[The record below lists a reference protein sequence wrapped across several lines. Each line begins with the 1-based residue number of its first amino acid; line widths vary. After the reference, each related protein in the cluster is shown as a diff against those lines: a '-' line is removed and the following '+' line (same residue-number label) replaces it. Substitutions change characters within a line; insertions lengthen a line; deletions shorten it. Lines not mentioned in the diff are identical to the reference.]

1 MLALTVVF
9 GLFKTAEYGS
19 WISITIFA
27 NGRGG
32 VSEAAAALVAQL
44 VPATVTAVWVGS
56 LQSWCGPRRL
66 LVGGLIA
73 QLAGLTATAAAIE
86 FSASGPVVYV
96 AAVVAACAMVTTRP
110 AISAL
115 LPAFA
120 ETPRLLTRA
129 HVLLGWFDSAAGIVG
144 PLTTA
149 ACLLTD
155 NAALSFAVF
164 AGMSALGAVVAAS
177 ASRRVDSVATDDAAD
192 ADDAHKPEP
201 QSQPLK
207 YLEVVQK
214 ILRSPG
220 SRGPLLLLAA
230 QALAVGCLD
239 LLIVVVA
246 SHVGAGTSGAGWFGS
261 ALGVGA
267 VIGSTGCLALI
278 GRRLLWPWVVGATV
292 VGGVAI
298 AGLCIAFV
306 PATAAVVFA
315 LIALAGAVVSA
326 TGRALL
332 QRLGEPHLIGQLFA
346 FAEAS
351 DSAMLLLGALV
362 VPALIAIGGLDV
374 TYVALAV
381 LTLIAAALVVRS
393 LAASESRVVDT
404 SSRMVELRRVEPFQH
419 LRLVALETLAR
430 GSQLHHYKAGEFLMT
445 QGEPGDNF
453 HVVVSGRVSV
463 VRDGVAL
470 SVLDAP
476 VGVGELAL
484 LYGIPRTAT
493 VSAVNDVETISI
505 DRDSFLLALDHQP
518 PTAQWQAVVESR
530 LGR

>member
-32 VSEAAAALVAQL
+32 VSEAAAVLVAQL
-44 VPATVTAVWVGS
+44 VPATVTAVWVGR
-56 LQSWCGPRRL
+56 LQSWVGPRRL
-66 LVGGLIA
+66 LIGGLLA
-73 QLAGLTATAAAIE
+73 QAVGLLATAGAIE
-86 FSASGPVVYV
+86 FSAGGPVIYV
-96 AAVVAACAMVTTRP
+96 AAVVAASAMVTTRP
-110 AISAL
+110 ATSAL
-115 LPAFA
+115 IPAFA
-120 ETPRLLTRA
+120 ESPRALTRA
-129 HVLLGWFDSAAGIVG
+129 HVFLGWFDSAAGIVG

-155 NAALSFAVF
+155 NAAFSFAVF
-164 AGMSALGAVVAAS
+164 AGMSGLGAVIAAT
-177 ASRRVDSVATDDAAD
+177 ASRRIETVAAD
-192 ADDAHKPEP
+192 DEPEAP
-201 QSQPLK
+201 PLR
-207 YLEVVQK
+207 YLEVVRK

-246 SHVGAGTSGAGWFGS
+246 SHVGAGASGAGWFGS

-267 VIGSTGCLALI
+267 VIGSTGCIALI
-278 GRRLLWPWVVGATV
+278 GRRLLGPWVVGATV
-292 VGGVAI
+292 VGGIAI
-298 AGLCIAFV
+298 AGLCVAFV

-315 LIALAGAVVSA
+315 VIALAGAVVSA

-332 QRLGEPHLIGQLFA
+332 QRLGEPSLIGQLFA

-362 VPALIAIGGLDV
+362 VPALIALGGLDV
-374 TYVALAV
+374 TYVTLAV
-381 LTLIAAALVVRS
+381 LTLIAAAVVAKS
-393 LAASESRVVDT
+393 LATSESRVVDT
-404 SSRMVELRRVEPFQH
+404 SSRVVELRRVEPFQH
-419 LRLVALETLAR
+419 LRLVALEALAR
-430 GSQLHHYKAGEFLMT
+430 SSQSHQYKAGALLMT
-445 QGEPGDNF
+445 QGEPGDDF
-453 HVVVSGRVSV
+453 HVVVKGRVSV
-463 VRDGVAL
+463 VRDGVAI

-493 VSAVNDVETISI
+493 VSAVDDVETISV
-505 DRDSFLLALDHQP
+505 DLEAFLRALDHQA
-518 PTAQWQAVVESR
+518 PTAAWQALVEAR

>member
-9 GLFKTAEYGS
+9 GLFKTSEYGS
-19 WISITIFA
+19 WIAITIFA

-32 VSEAAAALVAQL
+32 VSEAAAVLVAQL
-44 VPATVTAVWVGS
+44 LPATVTAVWVGS
-56 LQSWCGPRRL
+56 IQSWCGPRRL
-66 LVGGLIA
+66 LIGGLVA
-73 QLAGLTATAAAIE
+73 QMAGLLAIAGATQFRAG
-86 FSASGPVVYV
+86 GPVIYV

-120 ETPRLLTRA
+120 ESPRSLTRA
-129 HVLLGWFDSAAGIVG
+129 HVFLGWFDSAAGIVG
-144 PLTTA
+144 PLVTA
-149 ACLLTD
+149 ACLLTS
-155 NAALSFAVF
+155 NNALSFAVF
-164 AGMSALGAVVAAS
+164 AGMSGLGAVIAVP
-177 ASRRVDSVATDDAAD
+177 ASRRIEAVATQDDELES
-192 ADDAHKPEP
+192 PP
-201 QSQPLK
+201 MK
-207 YLEVVQK
+207 YLEIVRK

-246 SHVGAGTSGAGWFGS
+246 THIGAGTSGAGWFGS

-267 VIGSTGCLALI
+267 VIGSTGCIALI

-292 VGGVAI
+292 VGSVAI
-298 AGLCIAFV
+298 AGLCLANV
-306 PATAAVVFA
+306 PTTAAVVFA
-315 LIALAGAVVSA
+315 VIALAGAVVSA

-332 QRLGEPHLIGQLFA
+332 QRLSEPNLIGQLFA

-351 DSAMLLLGALV
+351 DSGMLLLGALL
-362 VPALIAIGGLDV
+362 VPALIAIGGVDV
-374 TYVALAV
+374 AFVALAV
-381 LTLIAAALVVRS
+381 LTIVAAVIVTRS
-393 LAASESRVVDT
+393 LAASESRVADISGRT
-404 SSRMVELRRVEPFQH
+404 VELRRVEPFQH

-430 GSQLHHYKAGEFLMT
+430 GSQLHRFKAGESLMT

-453 HVVVSGRVSV
+453 LAVVSGRVKV
-463 VRDGVAL
+463 MRDGEVL
-470 SVLDAP
+470 SVLAAP

-493 VSAVNDVETISI
+493 VSALDDVEAIGV
-505 DRDSFLLALDHQP
+505 DRESFLLALDHQP
-518 PTAQWQAVVESR
+518 PTAAWQALVEAR
-530 LGR
+530 LGG

>member
-32 VSEAAAALVAQL
+32 VSEAAAVLVAQL
-44 VPATVTAVWVGS
+44 APATLTAVWVGS

-73 QLAGLTATAAAIE
+73 QMAGLIATAAAIE
-86 FSASGPVVYV
+86 FSASGPVVYA

-120 ETPRLLTRA
+120 ETPRFLTRA

-149 ACLLTD
+149 ACLLTG
-155 NAALSFAVF
+155 NAALSLAVF
-164 AGMSALGAVVAAS
+164 AGMSGLGAVIAAS
-177 ASRRVDSVATDDAAD
+177 ASRRIDSVATED
-192 ADDAHKPEP
+192 ADDQEPE
-201 QSQPLK
+201 SQPLR
-207 YLEVVQK
+207 YLEVVK
-214 ILRSPG
+214 RILRSPG

-267 VIGSTGCLALI
+267 VIGSTGCIALI

-292 VGGVAI
+292 LGGVAI

-315 LIALAGAVVSA
+315 VIALAGAVVSA

-332 QRLGEPHLIGQLFA
+332 QRLGEPNLIGQLFA

-351 DSAMLLLGALV
+351 DSAMLLLGALI
-362 VPALIAIGGLDV
+362 VPALIAVGGLDV

-381 LTLIAAALVVRS
+381 LTLIAAARVTRS
-393 LAASESRVVDT
+393 LAASESRIVDT
-404 SSRMVELRRVEPFQH
+404 SSRVVELRRVEPFQH
-419 LRLVALETLAR
+419 LRLAALETLAR
-430 GSQLHHYKAGEFLMT
+430 GSQLHRYMAGEFLMT
-445 QGEPGDNF
+445 QGEPGNSF
-453 HVVVSGRVSV
+453 HVVVSGRVSI
-463 VRDGVAL
+463 VRDGVVL
-470 SVLDAP
+470 SVQDAP

-484 LYGIPRTAT
+484 LYGISRTAT
-493 VSAVNDVETISI
+493 VSAVDDVETISI
-505 DRDSFLLALDHQP
+505 DRESFLLALDHHP
-518 PTAQWQAVVESR
+518 PTAQWQALVESR

>member
-32 VSEAAAALVAQL
+32 VSEAAAVLVAQL

-56 LQSWCGPRRL
+56 LQSWVGPRRL
-66 LVGGLIA
+66 LIGGLLA
-73 QLAGLTATAAAIE
+73 QAVGLLATAGAIE
-86 FSASGPVVYV
+86 FSAGGPVIYV
-96 AAVVAACAMVTTRP
+96 AAVVAASAMVTTRP

-120 ETPRLLTRA
+120 ESPRALTRA
-129 HVLLGWFDSAAGIVG
+129 HVFLGWFDSAAGIVG

-155 NAALSFAVF
+155 NAAFSFAVF
-164 AGMSALGAVVAAS
+164 AGMSGLGAVIAAT
-177 ASRRVDSVATDDAAD
+177 ASRRIETVAAD
-192 ADDAHKPEP
+192 DDEPESP
-201 QSQPLK
+201 PLR
-207 YLEVVQK
+207 YLEVVRK

-246 SHVGAGTSGAGWFGS
+246 SHVGAGASGAGWFGS
-261 ALGVGA
+261 ALGLGA
-267 VIGSTGCLALI
+267 VIGSTGCIALI
-278 GRRLLWPWVVGATV
+278 GRRLLWQWVVGATV
-292 VGGVAI
+292 VGGIAI
-298 AGLCIAFV
+298 AGLCVAFV

-315 LIALAGAVVSA
+315 VIALAGAVVSA

-332 QRLGEPHLIGQLFA
+332 QRLGEPSLIGQLFA

-362 VPALIAIGGLDV
+362 VPALIALGGLDV

-381 LTLIAAALVVRS
+381 LTLIAAVVVAKS
-393 LAASESRVVDT
+393 LATSESRVVDT
-404 SSRMVELRRVEPFQH
+404 SSRVLELRRVEPFQH
-419 LRLVALETLAR
+419 LRLVALEGLAR
-430 GSQLHHYKAGEFLMT
+430 SSQSHQYKAGELLMS
-445 QGEPGDNF
+445 QGELGDDF
-453 HVVVSGRVSV
+453 RVVVNGRVSV
-463 VRDGVAL
+463 VRDGVAI

-493 VSAVNDVETISI
+493 VSAVDDVETISV
-505 DRDSFLLALDHQP
+505 DLEAFLRALDHQA
-518 PTAQWQAVVESR
+518 PTAAWQALVEAR

>member
-32 VSEAAAALVAQL
+32 VSEAAAVLVAQL
-44 VPATVTAVWVGS
+44 VPATATAIWVGS
-56 LQSWCGPRRL
+56 LQLWIGPRRL
-66 LVGGLIA
+66 LIGGLLAQAAGLIA
-73 QLAGLTATAAAIE
+73 TASAIE
-86 FSASGPVVYV
+86 FSAGGPVVYV
-96 AAVVAACAMVTTRP
+96 AAVVAASAMVTTRP

-120 ETPRLLTRA
+120 ETPRTLTRA
-129 HVLLGWFDSAAGIVG
+129 HVFLGWFDSAAGIVG

-149 ACLLTD
+149 ACLLTG
-155 NAALSFAVF
+155 NAAFSLAVF
-164 AGMSALGAVVAAS
+164 AGMSGLGAVIAAS
-177 ASRRVDSVATDDAAD
+177 ASPRIETVGTDE
-192 ADDAHKPEP
+192 PESP
-201 QSQPLK
+201 PLR
-207 YLEVVQK
+207 YLAVVQK

-261 ALGVGA
+261 ALGLGA
-267 VIGSTGCLALI
+267 VIGSTGCIALI
-278 GRRLLWPWVVGATV
+278 GRRLLWRWVVGATV
-292 VGGVAI
+292 VGGIAI

-306 PATAAVVFA
+306 PATAAAVFA
-315 LIALAGAVVSA
+315 GIALAGAVVSA

-332 QRLGEPHLIGQLFA
+332 QRLGEPSLIGQLFA

-362 VPALIAIGGLDV
+362 VPALIALGGLDV

-381 LTLIAAALVVRS
+381 LTLIVAAVVATS
-393 LAASESRVVDT
+393 LAVSESRTVDT
-404 SSRMVELRRVEPFQH
+404 SSRVLEFRRVEPFRQ
-419 LRLVALETLAR
+419 LRLVALEALAR
-430 GSQLHHYKAGEFLMT
+430 TSHLQHYKAGELLMT
-445 QGEPGDNF
+445 QGEPGDDF
-453 HVVVSGRVSV
+453 HVVATGRVSV
-463 VRDGVAL
+463 IRDGVQI

-493 VSAVNDVETISI
+493 VSAVDDVETISV
-505 DRDSFLLALDHQP
+505 DRDTFLLALDHQP
-518 PTAQWQAVVESR
+518 PTTAWQALVEAR

>member
-19 WISITIFA
+19 WIAITIFA

-32 VSEAAAALVAQL
+32 VSEAAAVLVAQL

-56 LQSWCGPRRL
+56 IQSWCGPRRL

-120 ETPRLLTRA
+120 ETPRFLTRA
-129 HVLLGWFDSAAGIVG
+129 HVFLGWFDSAAGIVG

-149 ACLLTD
+149 ACLLTR
-155 NAALSFAVF
+155 NAALSLAVF
-164 AGMSALGAVVAAS
+164 AGLSGLGAVIAAS
-177 ASRRVDSVATDDAAD
+177 ASRRIDSVTTDDA
-192 ADDAHKPEP
+192 DDRGPE
-201 QSQPLK
+201 SRPLR
-207 YLEVVQK
+207 YLEVVQR

-246 SHVGAGTSGAGWFGS
+246 SHVGAGTSGAGWFGG

-267 VIGSTGCLALI
+267 VIGSTGCIALI
-278 GRRLLWPWVVGATV
+278 GRRLLWRWVVGATV

-298 AGLCIAFV
+298 AGLWLAFV

-315 LIALAGAVVSA
+315 VIALAGAVVSA

-332 QRLGEPHLIGQLFA
+332 QRLGEPNLIGQLFA

-362 VPALIAIGGLDV
+362 VPALIAVGGLDV

-381 LTLIAAALVVRS
+381 LTLIAAALVTRS
-393 LAASESRVVDT
+393 LAASESRIVDT
-404 SSRMVELRRVEPFQH
+404 SSRVVELRRVEPFQH

-430 GSQLHHYKAGEFLMT
+430 GSQPHRYKAGEFLMT
-445 QGEPGDNF
+445 QGEPGDNYQ
-453 HVVVSGRVSV
+453 VVVSGRVNI
-463 VRDGVAL
+463 VRDGVVL
-470 SVLDAP
+470 SVQDAP

-493 VSAVNDVETISI
+493 VSAVDDVETISI
-505 DRDSFLLALDHQP
+505 DRESFLLALDHQP
-518 PTAQWQAVVESR
+518 PTAEWQALVESR

>member
-1 MLALTVVF
+1 VLALTVVF

-44 VPATVTAVWVGS
+44 LPATVTAVWVGS

-66 LVGGLIA
+66 LVGGLLA

-144 PLTTA
+144 PFTTA

-155 NAALSFAVF
+155 NAALSLAVF
-164 AGMSALGAVVAAS
+164 AGMSAVGAAIAAS
-177 ASRRVDSVATDDAAD
+177 ASRRVDSVVPDDAVD
-192 ADDAHKPEP
+192 GPENEP
-201 QSQPLK
+201 ESQALK
-207 YLEVVQK
+207 YLEVVHK

-298 AGLCIAFV
+298 AGLCVAFV

-315 LIALAGAVVSA
+315 VIALAGAVVSA

-332 QRLGEPHLIGQLFA
+332 QRLGEPNLIGQLFA

-362 VPALIAIGGLDV
+362 VPALIAVGGLDV
-374 TYVALAV
+374 TYVTLAV
-381 LTLIAAALVVRS
+381 LTLIAAALVTRS

-419 LRLVALETLAR
+419 LRIVALETLAR
-430 GSQLHHYKAGEFLMT
+430 GSQLHHYKAGESLMT
-445 QGEPGDNF
+445 QGEPGDKF
-453 HVVVSGRVSV
+453 HVVVSGRVTV
-463 VRDGVAL
+463 ARDGV
-470 SVLDAP
+470 VLRVQDAP

-493 VSAVNDVETISI
+493 VSAVDDVETISI
-505 DRDSFLLALDHQP
+505 DRESFLLALDHQP
-518 PTAQWQAVVESR
+518 PSAQWQAVVESR

>member
-32 VSEAAAALVAQL
+32 VSEAAAVLVAQL
-44 VPATVTAVWVGS
+44 VPATATAIWVGS
-56 LQSWCGPRRL
+56 LQSWIGPRRL
-66 LVGGLIA
+66 LIGGLLAQAAGLIA
-73 QLAGLTATAAAIE
+73 TASAIE
-86 FSASGPVVYV
+86 FSAGGPVVYV
-96 AAVVAACAMVTTRP
+96 AAVVAASAMVTTRP

-120 ETPRLLTRA
+120 ETPRTLTRA
-129 HVLLGWFDSAAGIVG
+129 HVFLGWFDSAAGIVG

-149 ACLLTD
+149 ACLLTA
-155 NAALSFAVF
+155 NAAFSLAVF
-164 AGMSALGAVVAAS
+164 AGMSGLGAVIAAS
-177 ASRRVDSVATDDAAD
+177 ASPRIETVGTDE
-192 ADDAHKPEP
+192 PESP
-201 QSQPLK
+201 PLR
-207 YLEVVQK
+207 YLAVVQK

-261 ALGVGA
+261 ALGLGA
-267 VIGSTGCLALI
+267 VIGSTGCIALI
-278 GRRLLWPWVVGATV
+278 GRRLLWRWVVGATV
-292 VGGVAI
+292 VGGIAI

-315 LIALAGAVVSA
+315 GIALAGAVVSA

-332 QRLGEPHLIGQLFA
+332 QRLGEPSLIGQLFA

-362 VPALIAIGGLDV
+362 VPALIALGGLDV

-381 LTLIAAALVVRS
+381 LTLIVAAVVARS
-393 LAASESRVVDT
+393 LAVSESRIVDT
-404 SSRMVELRRVEPFQH
+404 SSRVLEFRRVEPFRH
-419 LRLVALETLAR
+419 LRLVALEALAR
-430 GSQLHHYKAGEFLMT
+430 SSHLHHYKAGELLIT
-445 QGEPGDNF
+445 QGEPGDDF
-453 HVVVSGRVSV
+453 HVVVTGRVSV
-463 VRDGVAL
+463 IRDGVTI

-493 VSAVNDVETISI
+493 VSAVDDVETISV
-505 DRDSFLLALDHQP
+505 DRETFLLALDHQP
-518 PTAQWQAVVESR
+518 PTAAWQALVEAR
-530 LGR
+530 LGE

>member
-1 MLALTVVF
+1 VLALTVVF

-56 LQSWCGPRRL
+56 LQSWWGPRRL

-73 QLAGLTATAAAIE
+73 QLVGLTATAAAIE

-110 AISAL
+110 AISTL

-120 ETPRLLTRA
+120 ETPRFLTRA
-129 HVLLGWFDSAAGIVG
+129 HVLLGWLDSAAGIVG

-155 NAALSFAVF
+155 NAALSLAVF
-164 AGMSALGAVVAAS
+164 AGMSALGAVIGAS
-177 ASRRVDSVATDDAAD
+177 ATRRVDAVAPDQE
-192 ADDAHKPEP
+192 PE
-201 QSQPLK
+201 SQPLK
-207 YLEVVQK
+207 YLEVVRR

-220 SRGPLLLLAA
+220 LRGPLLLLAA

-246 SHVGAGTSGAGWFGS
+246 SHVGAGSSGAGWFGS

-298 AGLCIAFV
+298 AGLCTAFV

-315 LIALAGAVVSA
+315 VIALAGAVVSA

-362 VPALIAIGGLDV
+362 VPALIAVGGLDV

-381 LTLIAAALVVRS
+381 LTLIAAALVTRS

-404 SSRMVELRRVEPFQH
+404 SSRVVELRRVEPFQH

-430 GSQLHHYKAGEFLMT
+430 GSQLHHYNAGEFLMT

-453 HVVVSGRVSV
+453 QVVVKGRVNV
-463 VRDGVAL
+463 VRDGVAI

-493 VSAVNDVETISI
+493 VSAVDDVDTISI